1 MSDTKEY
8 WVSRELVLKQTIVV
22 DAEYADQAE
31 DIARATNDND
41 WTTSDS
47 YVLRDSMDVVEVND
61 D

>member
-31 DIARATNDND
+31 DIAWATNDND

-47 YVLRDSMDVVEVND
+47 YVLRDSIDVVEVND